1 MGDFEIMSENN
12 NNIYSP
18 NEEQLVNSD
27 DPIQD
32 GQVVEFLEENKT
44 NNQSRVSNLTEGLDG
59 MK

>member
-27 DPIQD
+27 DPSQE

-44 NNQSRVSNLTEGLDG
+44 NN
-59 MK
+59 